1 MENILSLKAE
11 VLRLKDQVMSLEHK
25 LSEAQADVK
34 AYSKL
39 RGAFIELL
47 EQSKEMKERMGI
59 DCPYFEHDWM
69 DKADLL

>member
-59 DCPYFEHDWM
+59 DYPYFEHDWM